1 MLLCAQYRR
10 KAPSSPFCEFGSTT
24 LASFQ
29 LQRLIWN
36 MGKDAG
42 ARKAGNSKSKA
53 QESRQGPGSKG
64 SKHATDTLQ
73 GMKGRKDSEAPA
85 PVVEEEEAVPTTTS
99 TGLFGIMDA
108 EPFQQLGT

>member
-1 MLLCAQYRR
+1 
-10 KAPSSPFCEFGSTT
+10 
-24 LASFQ
+24 
-29 LQRLIWN
+29 

-42 ARKAGNSKSKA
+42 ARKAGNAKSKA

-64 SKHATDTLQ
+64 SKGHAATDTLQ

-99 TGLFGIMDA
+99 TGLFGGIMDA